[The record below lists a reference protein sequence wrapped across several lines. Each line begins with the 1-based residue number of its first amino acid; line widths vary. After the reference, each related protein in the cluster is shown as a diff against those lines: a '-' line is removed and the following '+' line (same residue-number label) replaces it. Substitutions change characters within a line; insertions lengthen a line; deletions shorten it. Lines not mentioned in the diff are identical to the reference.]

1 MFLKQSLEVIINQY
15 PFYKS
20 FNKKIMKD
28 CEEVDWSLSY
38 DTSVYAEHSDW
49 CTTSKNI
56 SVMSDW
62 IISVVRHFYRE
73 ELKNLT
79 ITCPEKWFVRY
90 GEGDYANPHN
100 HIPALYSY
108 CYYINTPRGS
118 SPLVFTESGK
128 KIKAE
133 EGMMV
138 IFPSNLRHHVPPNKC
153 KDRLALTGNIYVA
166 PYGH

>member
-38 DTSVYAEHSDW
+38 DTSVYAEHSEW

-62 IISVVRHFYRE
+62 II
-73 ELKNLT
+73 
-79 ITCPEKWFVRY
+79 
-90 GEGDYANPHN
+90 
-100 HIPALYSY
+100 
-108 CYYINTPRGS
+108 
-118 SPLVFTESGK
+118 
-128 KIKAE
+128 
-133 EGMMV
+133 
-138 IFPSNLRHHVPPNKC
+138 
-153 KDRLALTGNIYVA
+153 
-166 PYGH
+166 